1 MEYFGHY
8 YNVPLRMHA
17 KSSLVILCFALLLS
31 ACSSEKNTFPNR
43 LYHNTTAKY
52 NAFFL
57 AKEKIIELENL
68 FQSQH
73 QEDYSQILPIFYPV
87 DSATIEQNEALLKE
101 ARELASKA
109 IDWHRISKWVDDSYF
124 LIGLIDYYQ
133 ANFDDAINTFKYINV
148 NSKDKDLRH
157 RSLIQLLRIFT
168 DLKKNEDAAFVID
181 YLSKESK
188 INPDNKFLLFKTLA
202 YYYDTRG
209 EINGKIGALDKS
221 LEFVKD
227 KKDKSRINFIL
238 AQLYKR
244 EDLDALAFSYY
255 GEAEKGN
262 PPYERS
268 FFAKLYAQQV
278 AELNKSKD
286 LQRVRNYYS
295 SLYDDSK
302 NRDLRDVILYERALF
317 ELKQNGEEE
326 AERLLTLAAKEE
338 GKNQIQ
344 KGYIYEKLADI
355 RFDLKK
361 DYRAA
366 KYYLD
371 SALVY
376 FKPSDPSHSPITKRK
391 EVLDDYVIHFE
402 TIIRNDSL
410 IALSLLTPEEQELI
424 ADAFIKGEEERLLRE
439 AAKKE
444 EPKSSG
450 IFENLLAF
458 SGRGSGEN
466 FYFDNAV
473 ALQQGSIDFFR
484 NWGNRTLQDNWR
496 RSGQGFQ
503 SAISEPEQN
512 IEIKPSP
519 SDSIQ
524 VEDEKPLL
532 GQLPDKESLMAQ
544 IPKTEESLKVL
555 REALDISYFEL
566 GKLLFLD
573 LKEPDPGIGYLENH
587 IEKYPNSVKKP
598 ESYYLL
604 YLAQTE
610 INGDARRYVE
620 RLNKEFPESPFTFSV
635 NNPEG
640 ATGNLAYLE
649 SSKKYEEAYSKYYS
663 RQYQE
668 ARSIIRSTLEAY
680 PLTRN
685 TEKFMLLDIMVSGK
699 IDDRER
705 YQSRLENYIQNTEDT
720 GLLNMARNMLIALTG
735 EKPKTEQKNE
745 GLEAV
750 ARISEEGDDRKSE
763 SDSEEAEEVT
773 PYKENP
779 NQTHI
784 FVIVLEPKQA
794 AEAKG
799 LLADLENF
807 HSQNFSNARLRTG
820 NMNLNSENAIFIV
833 SPFNNA
839 ERALA
844 YREKFMQDFNTSSLN
859 SSDKDN
865 SFLISIENFQ
875 ELNKRKDINEYRNF
889 YKKTYQ

>member
-1 MEYFGHY
+1 
-8 YNVPLRMHA
+8 MHA

>member
-1 MEYFGHY
+1 MEYFGRLY
-8 YNVPLRMHA
+8 KVSFRMNA
-17 KSSLVILCFALLLS
+17 KLGRIILCVALLSS
-31 ACSSEKNTFPNR
+31 ACSSERNTFTNR

-52 NAFFL
+52 NAFYL
-57 AKEKIIELENL
+57 AKEKIIELE
-68 FQSQH
+68 SIIESGH
-73 QEDYSQILPIFYPV
+73 QEDYSQILPVFYPI
-87 DSATIEQNEALLKE
+87 DSATVEQNEAILKE

-124 LIGLIDYYQ
+124 LIGLVDYYE
-133 ANFDDAINTFKYINV
+133 ANFDEAINTFKYINV
-148 NSKDKDLRH
+148 KSKDKDLRH

-181 YLSKESK
+181 YLSKESR
-188 INPDNKFLLFKTLA
+188 INPENKFLLFKTLA
-202 YYYDTRG
+202 YFYETRG

-221 LEFVKD
+221 LEFVKNN
-227 KKDKSRINFIL
+227 KDKSRINFIL
-238 AQLYKR
+238 AQLYQR

-255 GEAEKGN
+255 SEAEKGN

-268 FFAKLYAQQV
+268 FFAQLYAQQV

-295 SLYDDSK
+295 SLYENSK
-302 NRDLRDVILYERALF
+302 NKDLRDVILYERALF
-317 ELKQNGEEE
+317 ELKQDGEEE
-326 AERLLTLAAKEE
+326 AERLLTQAAKEE

-344 KGYIYEKLADI
+344 KGYIYEKLANI

-376 FKPSDPSHSPITKRK
+376 FKETDPSYSSITDRK
-391 EVLDDYVIHFE
+391 QVLDDYVIHFE
-402 TIIRNDSL
+402 TITTNDSL

-424 ADAFIKGEEERLLRE
+424 ADAYIKGEEERLLRE

-444 EPKSSG
+444 ESKSSG

-458 SGRGSGEN
+458 SSRGSGEN
-466 FYFDNAV
+466 FYFDNAL

-512 IEIKPSP
+512 IEIEAAAA
-519 SDSIQ
+519 DGFQI
-524 VEDEKPLL
+524 EDEKPLL
-532 GQLPDKESLMAQ
+532 GQLPDKESLLLQ
-544 IPKTEESLKVL
+544 IPKTEESLKIL
-555 REALDISYFEL
+555 KEALDNSYFEL

-573 LKEPDPGIGYLENH
+573 LKEPEPGIDYLESH
-587 IEKYPNSVKKP
+587 VEKYPNSVKKP
-598 ESYYLL
+598 ETYYLL
-604 YLAQTE
+604 YLAQRE
-610 INGDARRYVE
+610 INGNAALYAQ

-635 NNPEG
+635 NNPDG
-640 ATGNLAYLE
+640 ASGNLAYLE
-649 SSKKYEEAYSKYYS
+649 SSKNYKEAYSSYYS
-663 RQYQE
+663 RKYQD
-668 ARSIIRSTLEAY
+668 ARTTIRTTLEAY

-685 TEKFMLLDIMVSGK
+685 TEKLLLLDIMVSGK
-699 IDDRER
+699 IDERER
-705 YQSRLENYIQNTEDT
+705 YQARLENYIQNTKDP
-720 GLLNMARNMLIALTG
+720 GLLSMARNMLIALTG
-735 EKPKTEQKNE
+735 DKPEEEEKTI
-745 GLEAV
+745 EAV
-750 ARISEEGDDRKSE
+750 EVNSQEQNVQKTE

-773 PYKENP
+773 PYKENL

-784 FVIVLEPKQA
+784 FVIVLEPKRA
-794 AEAKG
+794 SEAKG
-799 LLADLENF
+799 LLADLETF
-807 HSQNFSNARLRTG
+807 HTQNFSNARLRTG
-820 NMNLNSENAIFIV
+820 NMNLNSENSIFIV

-844 YREKFMQDFNTSSLN
+844 YREKFMQGFETTSLTP
-859 SSDKDN
+859 DEKEN

-875 ELNKRKDINEYRNF
+875 ELNKRKDIEEYRNF
-889 YKKTYQ
+889 YKNTYQ